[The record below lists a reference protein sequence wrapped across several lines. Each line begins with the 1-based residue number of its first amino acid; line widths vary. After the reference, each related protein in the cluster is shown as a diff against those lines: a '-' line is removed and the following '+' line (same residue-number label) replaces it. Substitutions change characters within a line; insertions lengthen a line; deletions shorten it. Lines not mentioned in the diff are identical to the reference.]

1 MSDQK
6 AYDPANPAFW
16 GMDGCAMSVVALDVG
31 FSQDHS
37 VATLAGVWPSGP
49 RSVIGVKMIRQFPL
63 NTPPDF
69 VVDEV
74 VEMARQYG
82 SYIIWDST
90 NQSAMGALFAAK
102 LGKRAQ
108 KQLAAAI
115 ITAAAEHST
124 GVGHSIISLCGMATA
139 INKYSFAKRELVEAI
154 EIEIRAQTLKIGRS
168 DDSDWQI
175 LRDEMAIM
183 SRRTTAAGRVSYA
196 AEEGEG
202 KHDDAVMSLALAV
215 AFLRRHTGAV
225 RRSITRPRGPKF
237 TAAAWT

>member
-1 MSDQK
+1 MSDLK
-6 AYDPANPAFW
+6 PYYPSNPAYW
-16 GMDGCAMSVVALDVG
+16 NLTGATISVVALDVG

-49 RSVIGVKMIRQFPL
+49 RSVIGVVRVKQFPL
-63 NTPPDF
+63 NTPPDA

-74 VEMARQYG
+74 IEMARPYG
-82 SYIIWDST
+82 AKIIWDST
-90 NQSAMGALFAAK
+90 NQSAMGALFAAR
-102 LGKRAQ
+102 LGRNAQ
-108 KQLAAAI
+108 KQLYAAI

-139 INKYSFAKRELVEAI
+139 INKFSFSKRELVEAI
-154 EIEIRAQTLKIGRS
+154 EVEIRAQTLKIGRS
-168 DDSDWQI
+168 DDSDWTV

-183 SRRTTAAGRVSYA
+183 SRKTTAAGRVTYA

-215 AFLRRHTGAV
+215 AFLRRYAGGQ
-225 RRSITRPRGPKF
+225 RRSILRPRREKF
-237 TAAAWT
+237 SPAAWT

>member
-1 MSDQK
+1 MSDTK

-16 GMDGCAMSVVALDVG
+16 SLATAAMSVVSLDVG

-37 VATLAGVWPSGP
+37 VATVAGVWPSGP
-49 RSVIGVKMIRQFPL
+49 RSVIGVTKIRQFAL
-63 NTPPDF
+63 NTPPDV
-69 VVDEV
+69 VVDEC
-74 VEMARQYG
+74 VEMAREYG
-82 SYIIWDST
+82 SYIIWDSS

-102 LGKRAQ
+102 LGKSAQ
-108 KQLAAAI
+108 KQLNAAI

-139 INKYSFAKRELVEAI
+139 INKFSFSKRELVEAI

-168 DDSDWQI
+168 DDSDWMA

-183 SRRTTAAGRVSYA
+183 SRKTTAAGRVSYA

-202 KHDDAVMSLALAV
+202 KHDDCVMSLAIGV
-215 AFLRRHTGAV
+215 AFLRRHAGGS
-225 RRSITRPRGPKF
+225 RRSVLRPRREKYGSL
-237 TAAAWT
+237 AWT